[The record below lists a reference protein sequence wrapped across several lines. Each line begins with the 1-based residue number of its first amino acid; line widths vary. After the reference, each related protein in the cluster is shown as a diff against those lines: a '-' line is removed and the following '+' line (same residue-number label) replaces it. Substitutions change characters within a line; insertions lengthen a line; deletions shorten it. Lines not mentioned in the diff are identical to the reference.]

1 MHKLFWAFIVYTN
14 NGKQSFRL
22 RINAEIDS
30 CMLYVYIHIGKGI
43 ITIVIVSITTTYLTI
58 DNLMSVDKDD
68 IVGKQGNSFKT

>member
-1 MHKLFWAFIVYTN
+1 ML
-14 NGKQSFRL
+14 
-22 RINAEIDS
+22 
-30 CMLYVYIHIGKGI
+30 LYVYIHIGEGI